1 MNGPQL
7 PEQVAAYRGSFASTW
22 SEDAP
27 PEAVRFVVLDCETT
41 GLSPARDRIV
51 SIGAVAVAE
60 AQILLAD
67 SFEAL
72 LQVRHNTAATL
83 VHGITRAETLD
94 ALDEREA
101 LIQFLDYLRDGV
113 IVGHHINHDLAM
125 LNFACERQFGIRL
138 ENRHLDTMGL
148 TLHLQSDG
156 AFVHLPP
163 IGGFSLD
170 ALCERFGVVPYD
182 RHTAPGDA
190 FLTAQVFLRL
200 LRYARRAKRATLAGL
215 TEPFLPDGSSS

>member
-1 MNGPQL
+1 MNGLQF
-7 PEQVAAYRGSFASTW
+7 PEQVAAYRGSFVSTW
-22 SEDAP
+22 PEDAP

-41 GLSPARDRIV
+41 GLNPARDRIV
-51 SIGAVAVAE
+51 SIGAIAVAE

-67 SFEAL
+67 SFDAL
-72 LQVRHNTAATL
+72 LQVSHNTAATL
-83 VHGITRAETLD
+83 VHGITRTETLG

-101 LIQFLDYLRDGV
+101 LIQFLAYLRDGV

-125 LNFACERQFGIRL
+125 LNSACDRQFGIRL

-215 TEPFLPDGSSS
+215 TEPFHPDGSCS

>member
-1 MNGPQL
+1 MNGPQY
-7 PEQVAAYRGSFASTW
+7 PEEVRSYRASFASTW
-22 SEDAP
+22 LDGAL

-51 SIGAVAVAE
+51 SIGAIAVSE
-60 AQILLAD
+60 RQILLAD
-67 SFEAL
+67 CFEAL
-72 LQVRHNTAATL
+72 LRVSHNTAATL
-83 VHGITRAETLD
+83 VHGITRAETLG
-94 ALDEREA
+94 ALSEREA
-101 LIQFLDYLRDGV
+101 LVRFLGYLRDGV

-125 LNFACERQFGIRL
+125 LNAACNRQFGIRL
-138 ENRHLDTMGL
+138 QNRYLDTMGL
-148 TLHLQSDG
+148 TLHLQSEG
-156 AFVHLPP
+156 AFMHLPP

-200 LRYARRAKRATLAGL
+200 LRYARRSKRATLRGL
-215 TEPFLPDGSSS
+215 TEPFHSDGSSS